1 MQRQK
6 LRGLTTVEALLIA
19 AGFIIVGVIG
29 ALTFSNIGKSAS
41 EALRVNAIA
50 TADKGGFDVT
60 IEVLNG
66 KLTDV
71 KLRYGEVGG
80 QVGGSMNMANLERC
94 FMVQPGGGQ
103 INEMTPSPS
112 NPVSAGQS
120 ITCRFSANLE
130 TGRRY
135 TYVILA
141 GDESGKTVQVA
152 KGVVTVGIS

>member
-1 MQRQK
+1 MRRQK

-71 KLRYGEVGG
+71 KLRYGEVGS
-80 QVGGSMNMANLERC
+80 QGGGMSMAKLERC
-94 FMVQPGGGQ
+94 FMVRPGGGQ
-103 INEMTPSPS
+103 ISEMPPSPS

-120 ITCRFSANLE
+120 ITCRFSGSLQ
-130 TGRRY
+130 TGHRY